1 MNQGRDLAGQK
12 PVRPTDCTGAIEIG
26 RWPGLMQQTSRFG
39 VVSSAMFDSCNRRLR
54 LTWFLALYVIG
65 TSVAAHA
72 EAPLTIEQA
81 VNLALAN
88 NERSLKAPLRVEAA
102 QGQLERARAA
112 FLPTLVASGTET
124 LNAKADRAGRHF
136 TNAESLSANV
146 PLLNLP
152 AFPLYAQAR
161 HQLRSEQWGSV
172 EDRRSLAYDAAR
184 AFLDTLASERLLEA
198 AERRLNR
205 ARDTQ
210 QDTQA
215 RVDAQLAS
223 TNDATRAAIDISTA
237 ESQVVQ
243 ARGNVQRAY
252 IELSFLVGRSIS
264 GPLMAPERTTS
275 AAKNGVVRRQDVTR
289 FAETHRADLKSAEER
304 TEALRQSAQEPLLR
318 LAPTVAVTGQVR
330 TIVDP
335 LATETGLSEAGLL
348 TLSWTIYDAGAR
360 YADRRTRLAQADSQ
374 ALDERQ
380 LRRSIATDIGV
391 AITELRTARE
401 NYRIS
406 EEAAAT
412 AKLNTEETE
421 ILYRQGLA
429 RAIEVTD
436 ANASRYAAD
445 VAVESAKLAMEQA
458 YLGLRQALGID
469 PVGEGLTLG
478 ASIAKESK

>member
-1 MNQGRDLAGQK
+1 MFVSWIRRTYLA
-12 PVRPTDCTGAIEIG
+12 
-26 RWPGLMQQTSRFG
+26 
-39 VVSSAMFDSCNRRLR
+39 
-54 LTWFLALYVIG
+54 WFLALCLGGAPAV
-65 TSVAAHA
+65 AHA
-72 EAPLTIEQA
+72 ETPLTIEQA
-81 VNLALAN
+81 VSLALAN

-102 QGQLERARAA
+102 QGQLEHARAA
-112 FLPTLVASGTET
+112 FLPTIVASGTET
-124 LNAKADRAGRHF
+124 LNAKADRTARHF
-136 TNAESLSANV
+136 TNAESLSANL

-184 AFLDTLASERLLEA
+184 AFLNTLASERLLEA
-198 AERRLNR
+198 AERRLSR

-223 TNDATRAAIDISTA
+223 TNDATRATIDISTA

-243 ARGNVQRAY
+243 ARGTVQRSY
-252 IELSFLVGRSIS
+252 LELSFLLGRSIS
-264 GPLMAPERTTS
+264 GPLTAPERTTS
-275 AAKNGVVRRQDVTR
+275 AAKNGVIRREDVIR
-289 FAETHRADLKSAEER
+289 FAESHRPDLKSAEEH
-304 TEALRQSAQEPLLR
+304 TEALRQFAQEPLFR
-318 LAPTVAVTGQVR
+318 LAPTVAVTGQVK

-335 LATETGLSEAGLL
+335 LATETGLSEAALL
-348 TLSWTIYDAGAR
+348 TLTWTIYDAGAR

-391 AITELRTARE
+391 AISDLRTARE
-401 NYRIS
+401 DYRIS
-406 EEAAAT
+406 EQAAAT

-469 PVGEGLTLG
+469 PIGEGPTMGPSLT
-478 ASIAKESK
+478 KESK